1 MIILSTLD
9 EKYMMNFDEKQ
20 HFLEKNCFIALHDS
34 AFKLFLTP
42 NEALKIEIR
51 LIVLYG

>member
-9 EKYMMNFDEKQ
+9 EKYMTNIDEKQ
-20 HFLEKNCFIALHDS
+20 QILEQNCFIALHDS

-42 NEALKIEIR
+42 NEALTIEIR